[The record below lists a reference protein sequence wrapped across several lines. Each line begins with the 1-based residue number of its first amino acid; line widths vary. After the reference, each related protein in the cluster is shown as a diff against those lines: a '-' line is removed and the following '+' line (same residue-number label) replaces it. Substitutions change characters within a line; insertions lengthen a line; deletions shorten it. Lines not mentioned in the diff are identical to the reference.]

1 MLKVVLIKESVTIRK
16 SSEMNKNYFVII
28 IVSFLAFSCSTKNY
42 KTLDNGVLVKLSDT
56 ANTRLIKLEVISEN
70 IIHVLASP
78 TGSFSKDKSLMIVD
92 RIKPNTD
99 WDLIELD
106 NDLVLSTSA
115 LSLMMSLE
123 TGEIKFL
130 DIEGNEK
137 LIENEGGG
145 KSFRA
150 FEIEGNTYYTIQQI
164 FESPDDEAF
173 YGLGQHQHDYMNYKG
188 KDVDLYQHNIV
199 SVVPFVVS
207 SKGYGI
213 LWDNYSHTKF
223 GDPQDYKDISS
234 LKLFNEQ
241 SQEGGL
247 TARYVSKDDPE
258 KIFFEANENEID
270 YQYLNDLHKIPEEFP
285 LEEGKVV
292 WTGSIASD
300 ISGIHKFMLYSAGYF
315 KMWFNGELIMDN
327 WRQVWNPWSRIVELD
342 LRSGTQYPV
351 RIEWIPDAS
360 ESYVAIKYKTPV
372 DPDDQNKLS
381 LWSEVADQI
390 DYYYISGN
398 KLDEVISGYRKLTG
412 KAPILPKWAMGFWQS
427 RERYKTQEELVDV
440 VREFRKKHIPLDNIV
455 LDWFYW
461 PEDSWGDHNF
471 DSSRFPDPEG
481 MIKTLHDELNTKI
494 MISVWPKVYASTD
507 NYKYM
512 NERGWVYPENVNNQQ
527 KDWVGYV
534 STFYDPFNPA
544 AREYFWG
551 TMNDKL
557 FSKGIDAWWMD
568 ATEPDILS
576 NTSIEER
583 KKLMSPVYAGPSA
596 KYFNAFSLVNSQAVY
611 EGQRSVD
618 PDRRVFILTRSAY
631 AGQQRYA
638 SVTWS
643 GDVVSRW
650 YDLKA
655 QISAGLNFALS
666 GIPYWTHDIGG
677 FSLEN
682 RYYNPKGE
690 DMKEWRELN
699 TRWYQF
705 GAFCPLF
712 RVHGQYPFREV
723 FNIAEE
729 NHSAYKSMVYYSKLR
744 YRLMPYIY
752 TLAGRAFHDDYT
764 IMRALVMDFGEDKMV
779 NNIGDQYMFG
789 PSIMVCPVYEYKARE
804 REVFL
809 PEGCGWYNFYT
820 GEFFEGGQTI
830 TVDAPY
836 EKIPL
841 FIKEGAILPV
851 GPEIEYTS
859 QSNNSEFTIFIF
871 KGKSNRFELYED
883 ENLNYNYEK
892 GDYSLI
898 PFRYDSE
905 ESKLTIG
912 ERVGTF
918 EGMLNDRTINIVF
931 IDKDTGTGLDLNTLP
946 LLTVK
951 YTGVEQTVGL
961 EN

>member
-1 MLKVVLIKESVTIRK
+1 
-16 SSEMNKNYFVII
+16 MNKNWFLML
-28 IVSFLAFSCSTKNY
+28 IVSFFAIACSTKNY
-42 KTLDNGVLVKLSDT
+42 ETLDDGVLIKLTKATDVRS
-56 ANTRLIKLEVISEN
+56 IKLEVISEN

-78 TGSFSKDKSLMIVD
+78 TSKFSKDKSLMIVD
-92 RIKPNTD
+92 REKTEVD
-99 WDLIELD
+99 WNLEEIE
-106 NDLVLSTSA
+106 NNLVLSTSK
-115 LSLMMSLE
+115 LKVEISLE
-123 TGEIKFL
+123 TGEIKFQ
-130 DIEGNEK
+130 DNDGNEK
-137 LIENEGGG
+137 LIENSGGG
-145 KSFRA
+145 KSFKSV
-150 FEIEGNTYYTIQQI
+150 EIEGNTYYTIQQI

-199 SVVPFVVS
+199 SVIPFLVS

-223 GDPQDYKDISS
+223 GDPRDYEDISS
-234 LKLFNEQ
+234 LKLFTEDN
-241 SQEGGL
+241 QEGGL
-247 TARYVSKDDPE
+247 TARYISRDDPE
-258 KIFFEANENEID
+258 KIFIEKTESKID
-270 YQYLNDLHKIPEEFP
+270 YQYLDDLNKMPNEFP
-285 LEEGKVV
+285 LQEGKVV

-300 ISGIHKFMLYSAGYF
+300 ESGIHKFMLYSAGYF
-315 KMWFNGELIMDN
+315 KMWFDGELIIDN
-327 WRQVWNPWSRIVELD
+327 WRQTWNPWSRIVELNMEAS
-342 LRSGTQYPV
+342 RSYPIK
-351 RIEWIPDAS
+351 IEWIPDGG
-360 ESYVAIKYKTPV
+360 ESYIAIKYKSPFDPV
-372 DPDDQNKLS
+372 EQNKLS

-390 DYYYISGN
+390 DYYYISGD
-398 KLDEVISGYRKLTG
+398 KLDEVIAGYRELTG

-427 RERYKTQEELVDV
+427 RERYKTQDELTDV
-440 VREFRKKHIPLDNIV
+440 VREFRKRHIPLDNIV

-471 DSSRFPDPEG
+471 DLSRFPDAEG
-481 MIKTLHDELNTKI
+481 MVDTLHNELNTKI
-494 MISVWPKVYASTD
+494 MISVWPKLYTSTE

-512 NERGWVYPENVNNQQ
+512 NEKGWVYPENVENQQ

-534 STFYDPFNPA
+534 STFYDAFNPE

-551 TMNDKL
+551 SMNDKL
-557 FSKGIDAWWMD
+557 YSKGFDAWWMD

-576 NTSIEER
+576 NTSIEQR
-583 KKLMSPVYAGPSA
+583 KKLMSPVFAGPSA

-618 PDRRVFILTRSAY
+618 PNKRVFILTRSAY

-643 GDVVSRW
+643 GDIASRW

-690 DMKEWRELN
+690 DLKEWRELN

-712 RVHGQYPFREV
+712 RVHGQFPFREI
-723 FNIAEE
+723 FNMAPED
-729 NHSAYKSMVYYSKLR
+729 HPAYKSMLYYNKLR

-752 TLAGRAFHDDYT
+752 TLAGRAFHEDYT
-764 IMRALVMDFGEDKMV
+764 IMRAMVMDFGDDPKL

-789 PSIMVCPVYEYKARE
+789 PSIMVCPVYKYKARE
-804 REVFL
+804 REVYL
-809 PEGCGWYNFYT
+809 PEGYGWYNFNT
-820 GEFFEGGQTI
+820 GEYFEGGQTI

-841 FIKEGAILPV
+841 FIKEGTILPV
-851 GPEIEYTS
+851 GPEIEYTA
-859 QSNNSEFTIFIF
+859 QSNNEVFTIFVF
-871 KGKSNRFELYED
+871 KGKNNQFDLYED

-898 PFRYDSE
+898 PFQYKAKE
-905 ESKLTIG
+905 NKLIIG
-912 ERVGTF
+912 ERAGTF
-918 EGMLNDRTINIVF
+918 EGMLETRRINIVI
-931 IDKDTGTGLDLNTLP
+931 IDKDSRTGFDLGAEP
-946 LLTVK
+946 LLTVE
-951 YTGVEQTVGL
+951 YNGEEQTIDL
-961 EN
+961 NN